1 MSNYVA
7 MDIACLECG
16 IDSDCLGIFKC
27 EKDANKACENA
38 SKNLGNDDSHEFQ
51 VFKVNSIQ

>member
-1 MSNYVA
+1 MSYYVA
-7 MDIACLECG
+7 MDIGRLEFG

-38 SKNLGNDDSHEFQ
+38 SKSLGEDDSHEFQ
-51 VFKVNSIQ
+51 VFKVNGIQ